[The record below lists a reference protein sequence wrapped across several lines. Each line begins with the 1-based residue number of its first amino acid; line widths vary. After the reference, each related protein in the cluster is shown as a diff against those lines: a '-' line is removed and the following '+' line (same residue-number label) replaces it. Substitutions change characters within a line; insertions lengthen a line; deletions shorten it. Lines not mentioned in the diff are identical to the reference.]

1 MENQNKYRKRATLIE
16 MLFASWLGLCL
27 NASTNFANY
36 FSYYLTGIVGI
47 GTVLAGSF
55 ITIFRIWDAF
65 TDIGMGT
72 ILDRTNTKIGKFR
85 PWIFI
90 GAVTVLISSWC
101 MVNVPVMLPEKVS
114 LRLTAYVISYM
125 VFVVGTTMMNPA
137 ARAAGQILTEDPK
150 QRATIGM
157 IRGVSIQTLYS
168 VLPVIVFSHIIPKT
182 KGFNLEFFRTYWFV
196 FAAIILVF
204 SGLAFYGFK
213 DKDTYQESVE
223 TKRGKGFDWREA
235 VDVVKHNRPLQML
248 VLSAGSDKLATVC
261 QSNATIVVIL
271 YAIVAG
277 NAKLNSGANSYTLIP
292 CILMIILGLGGVAR
306 KFGSKKSMLF
316 GSIGGIV
323 VCALSILLWVFGDPR
338 TFNFPGYEGFE
349 GWSFFTLAFLVLW
362 CLYKGFTMVT
372 SNVTNPMIADV
383 IDYEQYR
390 SGKYVPGL
398 VSSLFTFSDKV
409 ISSLAPTLVSFMI
422 AAIGFQNELPTI
434 DTPFSNKLFAI
445 GLFGMYGIVI
455 IGLIVNLIAMKLYSL
470 TPEMMEEIR
479 VELHRR
485 KEAEGSE

>member
-1 MENQNKYRKRATLIE
+1 MEDKKKYLKRATIME
-16 MLFASWLGLCL
+16 MLFASWLGICL

-36 FSYYLTGIVGI
+36 FSYYLTGIVGV

-65 TDIGMGT
+65 TDIGMGVV
-72 ILDRTNTKIGKFR
+72 LDRTNTKIGKFR
-85 PWIFI
+85 PWILAGTI
-90 GAVTVLISSWC
+90 ILLISSWC
-101 MVNVPVMLPEKVS
+101 MINIPVSLPES
-114 LRLTAYVISYM
+114 TGLRLAAYVVCYM
-125 VFVVGTTMMNPA
+125 FFVIGTTMMTPA

-150 QRATIGM
+150 QRASIGM
-157 IRGVSIQTLYS
+157 IRGVSLQILYS

-182 KGFNLEFFRTYWFV
+182 KGFNIEFFRTYWYV

-204 SGLAFYGFK
+204 ASLAFYGYK
-213 DKDTYQESVE
+213 DKDVYQENVE
-223 TKRGKGFDWREA
+223 TKKQKGFNWKEA
-235 VDVVKHNRPLQML
+235 MDVVKHNRPLQML
-248 VLSAGSDKLATVC
+248 ILSAGSDKLATVC
-261 QSNATIVVIL
+261 QNNATVVVIL

-277 NAKLNSGANSYTLIP
+277 NAKLNSGLNSYTLIP
-292 CILMIILGLGGVAR
+292 CILMIVLGLGGVAR
-306 KFGSKKSMLF
+306 KFGSRKSMLF
-316 GSIGGIV
+316 GSIGGIA
-323 VCALSILLWVFGDPR
+323 VCVLSILLWVFGDPK
-338 TFNFPGYEGFE
+338 TLNFPGYEGFS

-362 CLYKGFTMVT
+362 CLYKGFTMIT

-383 IDYEQYR
+383 IDYEMYR

-422 AAIGFQNELPTI
+422 AAIGFRNELPTI

-455 IGLIVNLIAMKLYSL
+455 IGLIVNMIAMKVYNL

-479 VELHRR
+479 VELRRR
-485 KEAEGSE
+485 KRES